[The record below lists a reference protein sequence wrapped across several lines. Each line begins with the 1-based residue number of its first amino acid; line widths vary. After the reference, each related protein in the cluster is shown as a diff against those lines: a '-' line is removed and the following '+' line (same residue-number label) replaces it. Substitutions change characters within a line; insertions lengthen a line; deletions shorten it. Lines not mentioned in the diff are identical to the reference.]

1 MESDTRHLRLWASLA
16 EQRVADPFGLDF
28 VAAMMETGTPAL
40 RFLSASGEFRPPEPD
55 PPERVVFDLRLPG
68 PDDPHTD

>member
-1 MESDTRHLRLWASLA
+1 M
-16 EQRVADPFGLDF
+16 RVSGGRSGEMDEFDP
-28 VAAMMETGTPAL
+28 METGTPAL